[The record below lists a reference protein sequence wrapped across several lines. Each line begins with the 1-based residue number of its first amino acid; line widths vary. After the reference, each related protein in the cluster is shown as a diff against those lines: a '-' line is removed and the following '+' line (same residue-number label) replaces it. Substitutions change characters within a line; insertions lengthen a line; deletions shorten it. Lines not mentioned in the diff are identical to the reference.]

1 MEKISSLEE
10 LELSLG
16 ESIKALR
23 LQKNIDRQTLCN
35 MAGISM
41 NALRHLETGAGA
53 RVKTLLL
60 VVRALDRLVW
70 LSNFSS
76 QISINPLHTVRDK
89 PQRMRASR
97 RPRKYGK
104 SKKVKDS

>member
-1 MEKISSLEE
+1 MERISTLED

-41 NALRHLETGAGA
+41 NALKHLETGTGA

-60 VVRALDRLVW
+60 VIRALDRIEW
-70 LSNFSS
+70 LENLSP
-76 QISINPLHTVRDK
+76 QISINPLHTVRNK
-89 PQRMRASR
+89 PQRLRASR
-97 RPRKYGK
+97 RPRTYGK
-104 SKKVKDS
+104 NKKAKNS